1 MAGVTA
7 AASSLIAAANDRR
20 GAGLFVVG
28 GAGSGETTALSEI
41 TEAARQASLRV
52 FTARG
57 AVLEQEWPLALA
69 RQLLGSGETAASA
82 EEQDGPLTVQG
93 VADRLER
100 LFSVP
105 TLLAI
110 DDLQWAD
117 PESLLV
123 LSYVCRR
130 IEGQPVAVAGTLR
143 PWPDRA
149 AKVSFDLARE
159 SNAAVISLDPLSL
172 EDWSR
177 VLAERGAAVS
187 DEIAGSLW
195 RRCAGNP
202 LALSDVTAALAEGDA
217 GSNGEPS
224 IRLSETTVRS
234 FLAGLS
240 PEAVRCAEAASVF
253 EVPFGSEIVD
263 EIVASGEASGYAA
276 LDTLCRAGVLRP
288 ASDRALEFAQ
298 PLLRDALYAGLT
310 LPTRRRLHG
319 RAFSA
324 LARRGLEAQAADHA
338 LKSDLS
344 GDGSAVEIIAR
355 VAAGALEE
363 GSAVSAARHFRAA
376 VELAGDRAGFELRLS
391 LGETLLLSGRA
402 VAAGSVLQRLHRH
415 GDMPAEPE
423 AEARLLRALGHACI
437 ATGRASSSAAHYA
450 KAAELAGSAAPEMAA
465 AALLDLATVSW
476 QAAGVPAAL
485 STVAEAKLISLE
497 AAVSPRLA
505 AVDAYLRVLGGTHPA
520 LPLGEDPAWAGIED
534 LRRRPDTL
542 MPPYGSAQLFAQ
554 TAICLGELSEA
565 DRVLGTTL
573 AMARH
578 AGSTLAA
585 AQLMITR
592 ADVLL
597 RLARLDEAAALAAAA
612 VKAAD
617 GAPGVSAA
625 ATAMLAAVLLHQNRL
640 DESSDAC
647 TRAERGVRDGP
658 DPIAVLRIGHVRGQ
672 LRLLGGDPAG
682 AVEHYVGLQ
691 QVAERLGVEEP
702 CVVPWTAH
710 AIAAHVESGDRVGGE
725 VLLRQLETRAEHLR
739 CGWPRVAAAWGR
751 AALARGDGDPA
762 AAEAHDRTAVEA
774 ARSSGLELDR
784 ITALL
789 YLGQTLRRSG
799 RHVEARGPLAEG
811 LRRAEQAGADLL
823 SSHLRHELA
832 AAGGRRSRR
841 SAPGTGL
848 TPQEKRIAELASQG
862 RTNRQIAASLSLSV
876 NTVETHL
883 QRVFAKLDIRSRVEL
898 VARRQGDNGAPAP

>member
-1 MAGVTA
+1 MASVTA

-20 GAGLFVVG
+20 GTGLFVVG
-28 GAGSGETTALSEI
+28 AAGLGKTTALSEI
-41 TEAARQASLRV
+41 IEAARQASVRV
-52 FTARG
+52 VTARG
-57 AVLEQEWPLALA
+57 TVLEQEWPLALA
-69 RQLLGSGETAASA
+69 RQLLGSGETPASI
-82 EEQDGPLTVQG
+82 EGQDGPLTIQG

-100 LFSVP
+100 LFAVP

-110 DDLQWAD
+110 DDLHWAD
-117 PESLLV
+117 PDSLLV

-130 IEGQPVAVAGTLR
+130 IAEQPVAVAATLR
-143 PWPDRA
+143 PWPERA
-149 AKVSFDLARE
+149 AEVCFDLERE
-159 SNAAVISLDPLSL
+159 ANAAVVNLDPLSL
-172 EDWSR
+172 EDWLR
-177 VLAERGAAVS
+177 VVAERGAPVS
-187 DEIAGSLW
+187 QEITGSLW

-202 LALSDVTAALAEGDA
+202 LALSDVTAALAQGA
-217 GSNGEPS
+217 VNGEPP

-240 PEAVRCAEAASVF
+240 AEAVRCAEAASVF
-253 EVPFGSEIVD
+253 EAPFGSEIVD
-263 EIVASGEASGYAA
+263 EIVALDESGGYAA
-276 LDTLCRAGVLRP
+276 LDTLCRAGVLRE
-288 ASDRALEFAQ
+288 ASDRSLEFAQ
-298 PLLRDALYAGLT
+298 PMLRDALYAGLS
-310 LPTRRRLHG
+310 LPMRRHLHG
-319 RAFSA
+319 LAFSA

-344 GDGSAVEIIAR
+344 GDESAVEIVAR

-391 LGETLLLSGRA
+391 LGEALLLSGRA
-402 VAAGSVLQRLHRH
+402 VAAGSVLQRLRH
-415 GDMPAEPE
+415 QGDMPTDPL
-423 AEARLLRALGHACI
+423 AEARLLRALGHACV
-437 ATGRASSSAAHYA
+437 AAGRVSSSAAHYA
-450 KAAELAGSAAPEMAA
+450 KAAELARGAAPATAA

-476 QAAGVPAAL
+476 QLDGIPAAL
-485 STVAEAKLISLE
+485 STVAEAKLISSN
-497 AAVSPRLA
+497 ASVSSRLA
-505 AVDAYLRVLGGTHPA
+505 ALDAYLRVLGGMHPV

-534 LRRRPDTL
+534 SRRRPDTL
-542 MPPYGSAQLFAQ
+542 MLPYGSAQLFAQ

-565 DRVLGTTL
+565 DRVLATTL

-597 RLARLDEAAALAAAA
+597 RLARLDEAAALATAA

-617 GAPGVSAA
+617 GAPGVGAA

-640 DESSDAC
+640 NESDEAC
-647 TRAERGVRDGP
+647 TRAQRVVRDGP
-658 DPIAVLRIGHVRGQ
+658 DPVAVLWIAHVRGQ

-691 QVAERLGVEEP
+691 RVAERLGVEEP

-710 AIAAHVESGDRVGGE
+710 AIAAHVESGDRAGGE
-725 VLLRQLETRAEHLR
+725 MLLRHLEAGAERLR
-739 CGWPRVAAAWGR
+739 CDWPRVAAAWGR
-751 AALARGDGDPA
+751 AALAQGDGDLA
-762 AAEAHDRTAVEA
+762 AAEVHHRAAVEA
-774 ARSSGLELDR
+774 ARSSGLELDH
-784 ITALL
+784 ITSLL

-799 RHVEARGPLAEG
+799 RQVEARGQLAEG
-811 LRRAEQAGADLL
+811 LWRAEQAGADMLAA
-823 SSHLRHELA
+823 HLRDELA

-848 TPQEKRIAELASQG
+848 TPQERRIADLASQG

-898 VARRQGDNGAPAP
+898 VARRQAQKGDPAP